1 MAKAQVEI
9 DSEMLEKIR
18 PLAVKNGIKPT
29 IQNLVN
35 LAVKVTSDMIESLD
49 SIDFEAISNLKK

>member
-1 MAKAQVEI
+1 MAKAQIDI

-35 LAVKVTSDMIESLD
+35 LAVKVTADMIESFD
-49 SIDFEAISNLKK
+49 SVDFESISNLKK

>member
-35 LAVKVTSDMIESLD
+35 LAVKVTADMIESLD
-49 SIDFEAISNLKK
+49 SVDFESISNLKK